1 MKTLALLTALLG
13 LVGCDLVQSKQA
25 KNYIGNNLTEICI
38 DNVVYLIYS
47 GDKKGGIWDMAYLTH
62 YELWFLLIH
71 SQYLTEIRTYRFSS
85 AHHEFRNYS
94 YLELFYFLPF
104 CEILES

>member
-47 GDKKGGIWDMAYLTH
+47 GDGKGGITPKVNKD
-62 YELWFLLIH
+62 
-71 SQYLTEIRTYRFSS
+71 
-85 AHHEFRNYS
+85 
-94 YLELFYFLPF
+94 FYPYT
-104 CEILES
+104 CTNKEERQNGKTTQ

>member
-38 DNVVYLIYS
+38 DNVVYLI
-47 GDKKGGIWDMAYLTH
+47 
-62 YELWFLLIH
+62 
-71 SQYLTEIRTYRFSS
+71 
-85 AHHEFRNYS
+85 
-94 YLELFYFLPF
+94 
-104 CEILES
+104 

>member
-47 GDKKGGIWDMAYLTH
+47 GDKKGGIT
-62 YELWFLLIH
+62 
-71 SQYLTEIRTYRFSS
+71 RK
-85 AHHEFRNYS
+85 
-94 YLELFYFLPF
+94 
-104 CEILES
+104 

>member
-47 GDKKGGIWDMAYLTH
+47 GDKKGGITPKVNKDFYPYTCTNK
-62 YELWFLLIH
+62 EGK
-71 SQYLTEIRTYRFSS
+71 QNGK
-85 AHHEFRNYS
+85 NY
-94 YLELFYFLPF
+94 
-104 CEILES
+104 